1 MAEAARVRQATAGDA
16 GDIVRLVRALAVYAG
31 EPAES
36 VRLTE
41 DIVRRDA
48 FGGQPRF
55 AALLGERD
63 GRVSGLTLYFFS
75 YSTWEGRPSLFLEDL
90 FLEPAARGCGLGR
103 AMMVALAR
111 IAREQNCGR
120 LDLSVL
126 EWNPTREFYH
136 RLGIERLETWLPYR
150 MDETAIR
157 HLAESEA
164 RATIVAP

>member
-1 MAEAARVRQATAGDA
+1 MAEAARVRQATADDVD
-16 GDIVRLVRALAVYAG
+16 DIVRLVRALAVYAG
-31 EPAES
+31 EPVEG
-36 VRLTE
+36 VRLRE
-41 DIVRRDA
+41 DIMRRDA
-48 FGGQPRF
+48 FGCQPRF
-55 AALLGERD
+55 AALLAEHD
-63 GRVSGLTLYFFS
+63 GRVSGLALYFFS

-90 FLEPAARGCGLGR
+90 FLESATRGNGLGR
-103 AMMVALAR
+103 AMMVTLAH

-136 RLGIERLETWLPYR
+136 RLGIERLENWLPYR

-164 RATIVAP
+164 SATIVAP